1 MKFNKKYL
9 LVIPALAIAGVVAAG
24 SVSAAG
30 PNGGDMGGGRGMGG
44 PMHGGPAM
52 GWGGGISD
60 PDKFV
65 EHMTEQASI
74 LGVSL
79 DEMKAYWA
87 QGKTVQDIAT
97 AKGLTKEQLKAKM
110 EAAAEARATANL
122 KALVDKGVIT
132 QAQADSRAGVM
143 KEMKAK
149 MVENMKNKV
158 QQKRG
163 VKPAST
169 RPAATQS

>member
-9 LVIPALAIAGVVAAG
+9 LAIPALAIAGVVVAG

-30 PNGGDMGGGRGMGG
+30 PGMGGGKGMGMGG
-44 PMHGGPAM
+44 PMHGGF
-52 GWGGGISD
+52 GGGIGD

-65 EHMTEQASI
+65 EHLTQEASV
-74 LGVSL
+74 LGITL

-97 AKGLTKEQLKAKM
+97 DKGLTQEQLKVKM
-110 EAAAEARATANL
+110 EAAAEAKATANL

-132 QAQADSRAGVM
+132 QAQADSRATIM
-143 KEMKAK
+143 KEMKVK
-149 MVENMKNKV
+149 MAENMKNKV

-163 VKPAST
+163 V
-169 RPAATQS
+169 RPAPTQPTTQS